1 MKVCGSVWA
10 LVPVVG
16 LALASA
22 ASQGSAARRPSRP
35 RRPGINKDLARERL
49 KAVLPPFEDLEYL
62 GVFQGRHR
70 FLFWDLRE
78 KRSRTAEADGISPQ
92 REHFMHWL
100 D

>member
-1 MKVCGSVWA
+1 MKACGSVWA
-10 LVPVVG
+10 LVPVAG
-16 LALASA
+16 LALASV
-22 ASQGSAARRPSRP
+22 ASQGSAARRVRRP
-35 RRPGINKDLARERL
+35 RRPGIHKNLARERL

-78 KRSRTAEADGISPQ
+78 KRSRTAEADGLSSQ
-92 REHFMHWL
+92 REHFMYWL

>member
-1 MKVCGSVWA
+1 
-10 LVPVVG
+10 
-16 LALASA
+16 
-22 ASQGSAARRPSRP
+22 
-35 RRPGINKDLARERL
+35 L